1 MKAKRNN
8 TIYEAFGWSGVVLVI
23 GSYGLLAT
31 GIVDGSSALYHSL
44 VLVGAL
50 GVALVSY
57 KKHDYQPAVLN
68 TIFAVFA
75 LIALARIVLF

>member
-1 MKAKRNN
+1 MKTKANN
-8 TIYEAFGWSGVVLVI
+8 TTYEILGWAGVVFVV

-31 GIVDGSSALYHSL
+31 GVLDGSSALYHSL
-44 VLVGAL
+44 VFIGAL